1 MEIRILENISTIPNY
16 DISNIKNYF
25 DGGKVP
31 AKYFQFKFRKT
42 VTFRIKA
49 LKPMRRTMYYKPMF
63 HSNHRKLNGTFM
75 RKT

>member
-31 AKYFQFKFRKT
+31 AKYFQCLEKLLRSE
-42 VTFRIKA
+42 
-49 LKPMRRTMYYKPMF
+49 LKR
-63 HSNHRKLNGTFM
+63 
-75 RKT
+75 